1 MRREHGDFT
10 RSVNVISSSPSSS
23 SLFPFNGIEEGLGS
37 LERREITSCKCS
49 LKRQQERFGCFQRW
63 CYSELTEVEVF
74 LPLHSDSDRP
84 LVGDGD
90 GKRKVDRERAKRRE
104 REERREE
111 ENTEEVISIWLDENE
126 RVTWSARTA
135 NIDWVRPLM
144 GFVDQR
150 TYRSRTGRSWLLIVK
165 VRVDVWQRSIGLNGS
180 STLMTGIHD
189 GGDIAAMSPSFLA
202 QRGPTNSKS
211 DAILYYLYHPFL
223 SQQPMELQCKSLFV
237 HTELRREMPSE
248 KHRQLSESSSK
259 RSSLVFGLT
268 FGRAVCSSDKCVDVV
283 RMNAS
288 SMSPSTIS

>member
-1 MRREHGDFT
+1 MWFLLLLLLRAYFRSMELRKVWDHWKGERLLLANVLWNDSRRDSDASNGD
-10 RSVNVISSSPSSS
+10 VIQNWPKS
-23 SLFPFNGIEEGLGS
+23 
-37 LERREITSCKCS
+37 KCS
-49 LKRQQERFGCFQRW
+49 CHCILILTVHL
-63 CYSELTEVEVF
+63 SETEM
-74 LPLHSDSDRP
+74 
-84 LVGDGD
+84 G
-90 GKRKVDRERAKRRE
+90 REKSTE
-104 REERREE
+104 SEQREENEKREE

-268 FGRAVCSSDKCVDVV
+268 FGRAVCSSDKCVDVA